1 MARTRHAPN
10 VVTTPESEGPV
21 RRRAVTVRIA
31 GKDYGIVS
39 DAEEAWLQ
47 NVAAR
52 VNEAM
57 ELVRDRTETV
67 DSLDVAVL
75 TALNLA
81 RELMLLREQLAGHE
95 VGAVEGA
102 GPRVDSARL
111 DGLIALAE
119 AALVP
124 RPSPSAH
131 VAGAPHSPHSQEPQ
145 A

>member
-1 MARTRHAPN
+1 MARTRHDPN
-10 VVTTPESEGPV
+10 VVTTPEAEGPV

-39 DAEEAWLQ
+39 DAEEVWLQ

-52 VNEAM
+52 VDEAM
-57 ELVRDRTETV
+57 VLVRDRTETV

-81 RELMLLREQLAGHE
+81 RELMLLREQLAGNE
-95 VGAVEGA
+95 VGAIEGA
-102 GPRVDSARL
+102 GPRVDPARL
-111 DGLIALAE
+111 HDLIELAE

-131 VAGAPHSPHSQEPQ
+131 VGGAPHPSHSQEPP